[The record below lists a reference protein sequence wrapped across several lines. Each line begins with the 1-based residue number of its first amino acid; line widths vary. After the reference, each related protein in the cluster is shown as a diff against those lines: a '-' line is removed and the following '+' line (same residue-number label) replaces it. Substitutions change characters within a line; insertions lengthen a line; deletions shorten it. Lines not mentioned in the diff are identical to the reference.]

1 MVGAPAKRICF
12 VTLFPKQVQ
21 TLAEFGVLGRAAARG
36 ILAFDALDPRDFTE
50 DLHRTVDDRPY
61 GGGPGMVMK
70 VGPLQRAV
78 RAARERMPAASPCVV
93 MSAQGRVLDQELVVE
108 LGSCPGLI
116 IVAGRYE
123 GPDERLIELEA
134 QYEVSVGDYVLSG
147 GELPALTLADAVA
160 RLEPGVLGDADSAAQ
175 DSFAD
180 GLLDCPHYT
189 RPEVYAGHGVPEVLL
204 SGDHGAIRRW
214 RLKQALGRTWT
225 RRPDLLGRLTLDA
238 EQRELLDEYIAEAG
252 EDRTGWK

>member
-1 MVGAPAKRICF
+1 MAGARAKHICF
-12 VTLFPKQVQ
+12 VTLFPDQVK

-36 ILAFDALDPRDFTE
+36 ILAFDTVDPRDFTE
-50 DLHRTVDDRPY
+50 DPHRTVDDRPY

-70 VGPLQRAV
+70 VEPLQRAV
-78 RAARERMPAASPCVV
+78 RAARERLPASSPCVV
-93 MSAQGRVLDQELVVE
+93 MSAQGRLLDQELVVE
-108 LGSCPGLI
+108 LASCPGLI

-147 GELPALTLADAVA
+147 GELPALTLADAVS

-175 DSFAD
+175 DSFAE

-189 RPEVYAGHGVPEVLL
+189 RPEVYAGRGVPPVLL

-225 RRPDLLGRLTLDA
+225 RRPDILARLKLDA
-238 EQRELLDEYIAEAG
+238 GQRELLDEYIAE
-252 EDRTGWK
+252 TGANRNGGK